1 MQKSDNSSIIE
12 VADQPGAG
20 WQAGW
25 RRNERINEHGVS

>member
-12 VADQPGAG
+12 VAHQPGAG
-20 WQAGW
+20 WHAGC